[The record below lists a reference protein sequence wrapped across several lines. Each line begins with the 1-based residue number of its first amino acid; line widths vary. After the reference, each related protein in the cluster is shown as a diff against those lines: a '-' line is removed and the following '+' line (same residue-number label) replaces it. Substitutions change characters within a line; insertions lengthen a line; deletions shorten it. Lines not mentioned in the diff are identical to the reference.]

1 MENSIK
7 KASLKAGILD
17 FIMPVITFLSVYYL
31 TFEIINE
38 ASYIKTAIIYL
49 LFFTCAT
56 AYIIIKRKKLHPE
69 AIFTG
74 TVCIVLAA
82 ALALEGSFYIIPML
96 MAASALYCLTLTK
109 ANLHTS
115 GSYLYGFDLLV
126 SAFITPMVNLF
137 LPLRAMW
144 NTLKGVKK
152 SRRNFGVL
160 AGLIPAIPLLA
171 LLFILLMNSD
181 AAFES
186 TMDGF
191 INKLADYIPDFDG
204 ALYIISALIF
214 TPYIVSVLFCFAHG
228 IDSERGKNLRSNIKK
243 LRFASGSFLG
253 GFLGS
258 VCLLYA
264 VYLLSQTAYFFSAF
278 GGKLP
283 DGTEITLSEYARR
296 GFFEMSTIAVINLLL
311 IGTGAIFSKRKGEA
325 FSKIYKAISLFLCLF
340 TMVLIATAMSKMA
353 LYINEMGLT
362 HKRLAVAVINVVMFL
377 TFIFVIIRLFRKDF
391 PYFRY
396 IMAVSVSVVTMFVII
411 SPDAIIGRY
420 NTEAYL
426 SGKHQSIDIDLL
438 DYYLNTYDSLIN
450 LYKLKDD
457 PSYGIA
463 AESRLDDYYDFT
475 REKFKH
481 PIIKGYMA
489 EAFVK
494 KHSAEFKYFYE
505 EHGNNFDWDT
515 NDEVTEYED
524 FSTVYSP
531 TEIFFR
537 NGCGKLISEVT
548 VYDSYSSHGVV
559 LSPEIRTIFAFE
571 LSAGFD
577 EINTCTVTIRFENGY
592 IWEEALELTD
602 TNFFEIADSPD
613 GGIEFIPLNSVNSF
627 EEAVYTA
634 S

>member
-1 MENSIK
+1 MENTNR
-7 KASLKAGILD
+7 KANLKAGILD
-17 FIMPVITFLSVYYL
+17 FIMPVISFFTVYYL

-38 ASYIKTAIIYL
+38 SSFIKAALIYL

-74 TVCIVLAA
+74 TVCIVLTAA
-82 ALALEGSFYIIPML
+82 FALEGSFYIIPML
-96 MAASALYCLTLTK
+96 MASSALYCLTLTK

-115 GSYLYGFDLLV
+115 GSYLYGLDLLL
-126 SAFITPMVNLF
+126 SAFVTPVINLL
-137 LPLRAMW
+137 LPLRTMW

-160 AGLIPAIPLLA
+160 AGLILAVPLLGV
-171 LLFILLMNSD
+171 LFILLMNSD

-191 INKLADYIPDFDG
+191 IDALADFLPDFDG
-204 ALYIISALIF
+204 AFYTVSAIIF

-228 IDSERGKNLRSNIKK
+228 IDSERGKNIRSNIKR
-243 LRFASGSFLG
+243 LRFASNSFLG

-296 GFFEMSTIAVINLLL
+296 GFFEMSTIAAINLIL

-325 FSKIYKAISLFLCLF
+325 FSKIYKAICLFLCFF
-340 TMVLIATAMSKMA
+340 TMVLITTAMSKMV

-377 TFIFVIIRLFRKDF
+377 AFVFVIIRLCRKDF

-396 IMAVSVSVVTMFVII
+396 IMVVSLCVVTLFTII
-411 SPDAIIGRY
+411 SPDAIIGFY

-438 DYYLNTYDSLIN
+438 DYHLNNYDSIIN

-457 PSYGIA
+457 PAYGIA
-463 AESRLDDYYDFT
+463 AKSRLEDYYDLAD
-475 REKFKH
+475 ENYSKH
-481 PIIKGYMA
+481 STIKGYKA

-494 KHSAEFKYFYE
+494 KHSDEFKGFYE
-505 EHGNNFDWDT
+505 DYGTIFDWEISD
-515 NDEVTEYED
+515 DIVFPEPAAVKEV
-524 FSTVYSP
+524 
-531 TEIFFR
+531 FFR
-537 NGCGKLISEVT
+537 NSSDKLISEVT
-548 VYDSYSSHGVV
+548 VYDGYTSQVV
-559 LSPEIRTIFAFE
+559 LSPEIRAIFSFE
-571 LSAGFD
+571 FAGF
-577 EINTCTVTIRFENGY
+577 EECTVTIHFENGY
-592 IWEEALELTD
+592 IWEEVLELTD
-602 TNFFEIADSPD
+602 TNFFEISDSPD
-613 GGIEFIPLNSVNSF
+613 GGIEFIPLNSVDSF
-627 EEAVYTA
+627 EEAIGITA
-634 S
+634 